1 MDPYTTP
8 KSRTWAH
15 MPSPIN
21 PQPIGFI
28 RKIAVAVIIISATF
42 FAAAIVGLAVDKA
55 AFDAE
60 KYETYINGY

>member
-1 MDPYTTP
+1 MANRHDVKTLE
-8 KSRTWAH
+8 H

-21 PQPIGFI
+21 PQPVRII

-42 FAAAIVGLAVDKA
+42 FAAAIIGLAVDKA

-60 KYETYINGY
+60 KYEVYINGY